1 MAANIQYDT
10 TCLEHPQK
18 TIVFIC
24 STCSDNI
31 PECSKCIISSHNGH
45 VFKDLEDIN
54 INFKKQINKD
64 FITQTL
70 PQLSKLLENNNSQLE
85 KSDNQLKQIQENH
98 TKNLETLTNE
108 FNKIKDIVN
117 IKENDFKKLLI
128 TKLDENIEANNI
140 FISAI
145 EDSNEKVNNI
155 LNTQNNNKN
164 KNQNNNQFI
173 EIVKRSHICKKLLS
187 NFNNYPQYNEV
198 SLLTNESNF
207 ELVKKNIDGFLS
219 LVQNQNNANGSN
231 SLDQHQKYMVSY
243 SNTLK
248 IYKDRGLRFFVYKN
262 GCSIENSTKLIAIY
276 PGSHLPPVFPPN
288 VTEILLPDGFN
299 QSLDSLPPSVKVLYL
314 FNISYQLKNNSIPHT
329 VESIY
334 FGDGFSQGLG
344 WIDKSFYN
352 FRPPYKKI
360 FLGNIAYPYYDE
372 NYQYSLIIHYDLNY
386 SFEKYTGWTLCNI
399 IGKYSFN

>member
-1 MAANIQYDT
+1 MATNRQYDT

-31 PECSKCIISSHNGH
+31 PVCNKCIIGSHNGH
-45 VFKDLEDIN
+45 VFKDLEDIE
-54 INFKKQINKD
+54 INLKNKINKD
-64 FITQTL
+64 FKTQTL
-70 PQLSKLLENNNSQLE
+70 PQLSKLLENNKSQLE

-108 FNKIKDIVN
+108 FKKIKDIVN

-128 TKLDENIEANNI
+128 TKLDENIEANNN
-140 FISAI
+140 FTSAI
-145 EDSNEKVNNI
+145 EDSNKKVNNI

-164 KNQNNNQFI
+164 NNQNNNQFI
-173 EIVKRSHICKKLLS
+173 EIVKQSHICKKLLS

-198 SLLTNESNF
+198 SLLTKESNF

-231 SLDQHQKYMVSY
+231 SLDQHQKYMVY
-243 SNTLK
+243 
-248 IYKDRGLRFFVYKN
+248 RGLRFFVYKN

-288 VTEILLPDGFN
+288 VSEILLPDGFN
-299 QSLDSLPPSVKVLYL
+299 QSLDSLPPSVTVLYL
-314 FNISYQLKNNSIPHT
+314 FNISYQLNQDSIPHT
-329 VESIY
+329 IQTIY
-334 FGDGFSQGLG
+334 FGDGFSQQFHF
-344 WIDKSFYN
+344 INNQFANNYFSAFPKQ
-352 FRPPYKKI
+352 I
-360 FLGNIAYPYYDE
+360 FLGNVAYPYYG
-372 NYQYSLIIHYDLNY
+372 NSQYYHQIHVHYDKNY
-386 SFEKYTGWTLCNI
+386 RFGKSHGWTLCDT
-399 IGKYSFN
+399 IGKYSFNQNH